1 MSWQVPSP
9 EGVEQGALIER
20 GLRMRAWRVG
30 VRRGRR
36 EREMCIAGVTEFF
49 ETWDGWNCFVL
60 FCGETQKIENAI

>member
-1 MSWQVPSP
+1 MQSDMNWQVPSP

-20 GLRMRAWRVG
+20 G

-36 EREMCIAGVTEFF
+36 EREMCIVGVTEFF